1 MPTAQIVKPL
11 DRAAPD
17 GGGTLPF
24 GLFAYLGAGASL
36 LVCYGKSIFLTAF
49 GMFGLNIPYFNP
61 HVQAVLMWALGSVAV
76 YGLVQD
82 RKAHQKSY
90 PMLLGAAGVVLIILT
105 LYTHY
110 SSAAEL
116 SGYVMLLAAA
126 FLNQNIFLFQLNR
139 QVKLQAQKVEEL
151 NSDLEKR
158 VQGQVHE
165 IERLNRLKRFLAPEV
180 ARLVTEEQEKSLLQ
194 SHRAH
199 IAAVFCDLRGFT
211 SFSANMEPE
220 EVMNV
225 LQRYHNDIGKL
236 VAEAGGTIDH
246 RAGDGLMVFFNDPL
260 PCDEPVFKAIQLA
273 VNMRRRFSELNQEW
287 KKHGYELGFGVG
299 IGSGYA
305 TLGVVGFE
313 GRYDYTANGNV
324 VNLAARLCDEA
335 QDGQILINHKAFV
348 EVDEKVEVEPTGNLK
363 LKGFS
368 GDIKAYNV
376 LSIRA

>member
-1 MPTAQIVKPL
+1 MPTSEIVKPL
-11 DRAAPD
+11 EHAVPHRER
-17 GGGTLPF
+17 TLPF
-24 GLFAYLGAGASL
+24 GLLAYLGAGASM
-36 LVCYGKSIFLTAF
+36 LVCYGKTILVATV
-49 GMFGLNIPYFNP
+49 GVLGLNVPYFNP
-61 HVQAVLMWALGSVAV
+61 HVQAVLMWLLGSVAV

-82 RKAHQKSY
+82 RGAHQKSY
-90 PMLLGAAGVVLIILT
+90 PVWLGAAGVILIIAT
-105 LYTHY
+105 LYSHY

-116 SGYVMLLAAA
+116 SGYVMLLTAA
-126 FLNQNIFLFQLNR
+126 FLNQNVFLSQLNR
-139 QVKLQAQKVEEL
+139 EVSLQARRVREL
-151 NSDLEKR
+151 NRDLEER

-180 ARLVTEEQEKSLLQ
+180 ARLVTAEQEKSLLQ
-194 SHRAH
+194 SHRAY

-220 EVMNV
+220 EVIAV
-225 LQRYHNDIGKL
+225 LQRYHSDIGKL

-246 RAGDGLMVFFNDPL
+246 RAGDGLMVFLNDPM
-260 PCDEPVFKAIQLA
+260 PCDEPVFKAVQLA
-273 VNMRRRFSELNQEW
+273 LDMRQCFSGLNREW
-287 KKHGYELGFGVG
+287 TKRGYQLGFGVG

-335 QDGQILINHKAFV
+335 RDGQILIDHKSFV
-348 EVDEKVEVEPTGNLK
+348 EVEHKVDTEPIGDLK

-368 GDIKAYNV
+368 GNIAAYNIV
-376 LSIRA
+376 SIRC